1 LTVLLSQI
9 SHRTVTN
16 RPQAANRLSILDAA
30 TVDFRLNFSRPADV
44 PFTLREPMTSAAE
57 VLSAQNDEALF
68 WLDLAKRVLGGE
80 ISPDE
85 ALEFLD
91 ADGPS
96 VDARG
101 SAN

>member
-1 LTVLLSQI
+1 LRQI

-16 RPQAANRLSILDAA
+16 RPQAAKSPSILDAA

-44 PFTLREPMTSAAE
+44 PFALREPMTSAAE
-57 VLSAQNDEALF
+57 VPSAQNDEALF

-85 ALEFLD
+85 VLDLLD
-91 ADGPS
+91 ANSSS